1 MNQPSKTV
9 PELFDLTGQVAVVT
23 GAGRGIGEGIAIG
36 LAQAGA
42 AVVVAARRTA
52 EIESVAEHIR
62 DLGGQAL
69 AITTDVTDDAAL
81 EHLAKATIESFGKL
95 TIWIN
100 NAGGSPLRMPI
111 KELPREEWD
120 RTLALNLTAIYTGS
134 LTAARYMERG
144 SIINITSGAGTGP
157 VPGSAHYGAAK
168 AGTNSLTWTL
178 AAEFAPEIRVNA
190 VAPGAIPTEVML
202 KAVGKTENQ
211 LDELLAEWN
220 IPLGRLGTPQDIAG
234 ACVYLASD
242 AASWV
247 SGEIIRV
254 GGGAKP
260 R

>member
-1 MNQPSKTV
+1 MTQNI
-9 PELFDLTGQVAVVT
+9 FDLFNLSGHVAVVT
-23 GAGRGIGEGIAIG
+23 GGGRGIGEGIAIAF
-36 LAQAGA
+36 AQAGA
-42 AVVVAARRTA
+42 AVVVAARRTH
-52 EIESVAEHIR
+52 EIDSVAQRIR
-62 DLGGQAL
+62 DAGGRAL
-69 AITTDVTDDAAL
+69 AVTTDVTDDEAL
-81 EHLAKATIESFGKL
+81 DGLARTAVQEFGKL
-95 TIWIN
+95 TIWVN

-111 KELPREEWD
+111 KDLPRQEWD
-120 RTLALNLTAIYTGS
+120 RTIALNLTSIYTGS
-134 LTAARYMERG
+134 LAAERYMQTG

-178 AAEFAPEIRVNA
+178 AAEFAPRIRVNA

-202 KAVGKTENQ
+202 KAVGKTEDQ
-211 LDELLAEWN
+211 LDELLEEWN
-220 IPLGRLGTPQDIAG
+220 IPLGRLGTPQDIAA

-254 GGGAKP
+254 GGGAKA